1 MHKKTI
7 TTVLDEKR
15 QGVRICII
23 LIMTFNTER
32 EKRRERGV
40 YCRSGDY
47 SVRELLNYI

>member
-23 LIMTFNTER
+23 LIMIFNTER
-32 EKRRERGV
+32 EKETEREV
-40 YCRSGDY
+40 YIVGQETILF
-47 SVRELLNYI
+47 VNF

>member
-32 EKRRERGV
+32 ERKGEREV
-40 YCRSGDY
+40 YIVGQETILF
-47 SVRELLNYI
+47 VNF